1 MNKAYSYGR
10 SALGVA
16 RDAYG
21 LYRGVKSGDWS
32 ELYRY
37 MPGDLSSYFKK
48 RAEWEADNE
57 MQDKIL
63 LGDYGDLYYDPE
75 L

>member
-21 LYRGVKSGDWS
+21 IYRGVKSGDWS
-32 ELYRY
+32 ELYHY
-37 MPGDLSSYFKK
+37 MPRDLSSTLKIRQAK
-48 RAEWEADNE
+48 QWDNE
-57 MQDKIL
+57 DEDYML
-63 LGDYGDLYYDPE
+63 LNDPRAPLYDDE

>member
-32 ELYRY
+32 ELYHY
-37 MPGDLSSYFKK
+37 MPRDLSSNLKIRLAKK
-48 RAEWEADNE
+48 WDNE
-57 MQDKIL
+57 DEDYML
-63 LGDYGDLYYDPE
+63 LNDPRAPLYDDE

>member
-1 MNKAYSYGR
+1 MNKAYAYGR

-32 ELYRY
+32 ELYHY
-37 MPGDLSSYFKK
+37 MPRDLSSNLKIRQAK
-48 RAEWEADNE
+48 QWDNE
-57 MQDKIL
+57 DEDYML
-63 LGDYGDLYYDPE
+63 LNDPRAAIYDDE